1 MTQMASE
8 VARFRPDDPDELVQ
22 ASFACSGCLCE
33 PTHATVHLGDDE
45 PTVDCHCHRCDL
57 HWRVDL
63 TAEQS
68 LRVQLR
74 PPWGG
79 MSTLV
84 RLPGRLSQ

>member
-1 MTQMASE
+1 MQVASE
-8 VARFRPDDPDELVQ
+8 IARFRPDDPDELVH

-33 PTHATVHLGDDE
+33 PTHATVQLSSDSA
-45 PTVDCHCHRCDL
+45 TVDCHCHRCGLD
-57 HWRVDL
+57 WRVDL

-74 PPWGG
+74 PPWAG

-84 RLPGRLSQ
+84 RIPGRQF

>member
-1 MTQMASE
+1 MQAISE
-8 VARFRPDDPDELVQ
+8 IARFRPDDPDELVC

-33 PTHATVHLGDDE
+33 PTHATVLLCSDAA
-45 PTVDCHCHRCDL
+45 TVDCHCHRCDL
-57 HWRVDL
+57 DWSVDL

-84 RLPGRLSQ
+84 RIPGQLPQ